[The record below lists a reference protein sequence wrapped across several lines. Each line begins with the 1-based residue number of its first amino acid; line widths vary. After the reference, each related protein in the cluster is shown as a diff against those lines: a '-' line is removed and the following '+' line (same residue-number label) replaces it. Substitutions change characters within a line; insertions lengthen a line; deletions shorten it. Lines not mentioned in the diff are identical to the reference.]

1 MFEWIG
7 LLIAPITGV
16 VSYVVGKGQRNNEF
30 LNQLQGSINM
40 LVDEN
45 TKLLEENVK
54 LRVTVAALQVAQND
68 LMNELSELRKEL
80 KRQNQCGHTSSP

>member
-7 LLIAPITGV
+7 LLLAPVTGV
-16 VSYVVGKGQRNNEF
+16 ISYIVGRGQRNNEF
-30 LNQLQGSINM
+30 LKQLQGSINM

-54 LRVTVAALQVAQND
+54 LRMTVAALQVAQND
-68 LMNELSELRKEL
+68 LMNELAELRKEL
-80 KRQNQCGHTSSP
+80 KKQNQCGYTSS